1 MGSVMVYQS
10 ANHDGVNATLH
21 SPISQDGFA
30 QKGYEYLIP
39 ARQGRAVKLRQG
51 ERLEIIN
58 VHGNQVCDFFALT
71 LESPAEFL
79 GMEQCRTSLGRV
91 YVKQGDV
98 LVTNRRR
105 PLIEITEDT
114 SPGVHD
120 ILIACCDLP
129 RYRDLGVS
137 DYHDNCADNFR
148 MALAAIG
155 IEPTHVPSP
164 FNIWMNIP
172 VKEDGTYS
180 WEAPVSKEGD
190 FITLK
195 ALADCVAVMS
205 ACPQDLTPVNGVGVQ
220 PSELI
225 FRVL

>member
-1 MGSVMVYQS
+1 MAYQP
-10 ANHDGVNATLH
+10 ARHDGENATLH
-21 SPISQDGFA
+21 TPISANGYA
-30 QKGYEYLIP
+30 EKGQEYLIP

-51 ERLEIIN
+51 EVLEIIN
-58 VHGNQVCDFFALT
+58 PQGNQVCDFFALT
-71 LESPAEFL
+71 LESSAEFL

-91 YVKQGDV
+91 YVNEGDV

-105 PLIEITEDT
+105 PLIEIVKDT

-148 MALAAIG
+148 MALSAIG
-155 IEPTHVPSP
+155 IEATHVPSP

-172 VKEDGTYS
+172 LKDDGSYS
-180 WEAPVSKEGD
+180 WEAPVSKAGD
-190 FITLK
+190 TITLK

-205 ACPQDLTPVNGVGVQ
+205 ACPQDITPVNGIGVE

-225 FRVL
+225 FRVS

>member
-1 MGSVMVYQS
+1 MAYQP
-10 ANHDGVNATLH
+10 ARHDGENETLH
-21 SPISQDGFA
+21 APISADGYA
-30 QKGYEYLIP
+30 EKGQEYLIP

-51 ERLEIIN
+51 DVLEITN
-58 VHGNQVCDFFALT
+58 PQGNQVCDFFALT
-71 LESPAEFL
+71 LESSAEFL

-91 YVKQGDV
+91 YVNEGDV
-98 LVTNRRR
+98 LVTNRRQ
-105 PLIEITEDT
+105 PLIEIVEDT

-148 MALAAIG
+148 MALTAIG
-155 IEPTHVPSP
+155 IEATHVPSP

-172 VKEDGTYS
+172 VKEDGSYS
-180 WEAPVSKEGD
+180 WEAPVSNPGD
-190 FITLK
+190 KITLK

-205 ACPQDLTPVNGVGVQ
+205 ACPQDITPVNGVGVL
-220 PSELI
+220 PSELM
-225 FRVL
+225 FRVI